1 MLSPEYLK
9 ECISYLMGMVDV
21 INEQMVADIARRIVK
36 TGDLTETA
44 RFESEKIIQQNKL
57 LKDLIK
63 DISKYTEL
71 TEEEISNIFKNAYTE
86 NLETENLRAA
96 IAGKTPLDHEGSA
109 FMGSLLYA
117 NIVKTKGVVTNLTK
131 TTAKQAENAFINA
144 CNLASMQVS
153 SGAFTYDTAIK
164 NAIKKV
170 AKSGLTVQYP
180 SGHVDKIDVAIRR
193 AVLTGVNQTAAEMNM
208 RYCEEIGTDLV
219 EVTAHAG
226 ARPEHAEWQGGVYS
240 LSGKSK
246 GYASLVDATGYG
258 TGPGLCGWN
267 CRHNFYA
274 YYEGSPRTYTKEYLD
289 NLDHE
294 TYESKGQTYTNYEAG
309 QKQRAY
315 ERAIREEKRY
325 LAGLNSAY
333 NETTSDTLKTSLRA
347 EMESSAVNLKRT
359 EANMK
364 IFCKETKRKVDT
376 TRTQVYAAR
385 SPSGKIV
392 GFDKSA
398 AQRAKQIAIKHHKD
412 WLRSIGAENST
423 LNTLEKYYKGK
434 YNKSEEYLKLFTRS
448 KELSMLKRKHSEY
461 TENQFDKCLK
471 LYDESEKRGFIA
483 SSHFMEQFVEREF
496 DKKGKRKFT
505 ISEITKLLSCNPKY
519 FDSRNKR
526 TILSDGK
533 NHIVIENNRI
543 VTLRL
548 GRLAK
553 QWKEI

>member
-9 ECISYLMGMVDV
+9 ECISYLMGMVDI

-71 TEEEISNIFKNAYTE
+71 TEEEISDIFKNAYTE

-131 TTAKQAENAFINA
+131 TTVKQAENAFINA

-193 AVLTGVNQTAAEMNM
+193 AVLTGVNQTAAEMNLK
-208 RYCEEIGTDLV
+208 YCEEIGTDLV

-246 GYASLVDATGYG
+246 GYASLVEATGYG

-315 ERAIREEKRY
+315 ERVIREEKRY

-333 NETTSDTLKTSLRA
+333 NEATSETLKTSLRA

-364 IFCKETKRKVDT
+364 IFCKETKRKVDN

>member
-9 ECISYLMGMVDV
+9 ECISYLMGMVDI

-71 TEEEISNIFKNAYTE
+71 TEEEISDIFKNAYTE

-274 YYEGSPRTYTKEYLD
+274 YYEGSPRTYTKEHLD
-289 NLDHE
+289 ILDRE
-294 TYESKGQTYTNYEAG
+294 TYEFKGQTYTNYEAG

-315 ERAIREEKRY
+315 ERAIRKEKRY

-333 NETTSDTLKTSLRA
+333 NEATSETLKTSLRA

-376 TRTQVYAAR
+376 TRTQVYATR

-398 AQRAKQIAIKHHKD
+398 AQRAKQIAIKHHTD
-412 WLRSIGAENST
+412 WLKSIGANDT
-423 LNTLEKYYKGK
+423 ALKNLEKYYVAK
-434 YNKSEEYLKLFTRS
+434 YNKSEEYI
-448 KELSMLKRKHSEY
+448 ELILKRDLTKAKFPTKKSLAGHFNDHGIEVGAYSQQEFQEKAVKLLRR
-461 TENQFDKCLK
+461 TDSGVLSHGNQFGRRVVFDIEKQVVVIYDKHK
-471 LYDESEKRGFIA
+471 IRTYFKPIDGKDYYW
-483 SSHFMEQFVEREF
+483 EQF
-496 DKKGKRKFT
+496 RKDV
-505 ISEITKLLSCNPKY
+505 L
-519 FDSRNKR
+519 
-526 TILSDGK
+526 
-533 NHIVIENNRI
+533 NNGI
-543 VTLRL
+543 
-548 GRLAK
+548 
-553 QWKEI
+553 

>member
-9 ECISYLMGMVDV
+9 ECISYLMGMVDI

-86 NLETENLRAA
+86 NLDTENLRAA

-117 NIVKTKGVVTNLTK
+117 NIAKTKGVVTNLTK

-193 AVLTGVNQTAAEMNM
+193 AVLTGVNQTAAEMNLK
-208 RYCEEIGTDLV
+208 YCEEIGTDLV

-246 GYASLVDATGYG
+246 GYASLVEATGYG

-289 NLDHE
+289 NLDRE

-315 ERAIREEKRY
+315 ERVIREEKRY

-333 NETTSDTLKTSLRA
+333 NEATSETLKTSLRA

-423 LNTLEKYYKGK
+423 LNTLEKYYTAK
-434 YNKSEEYLKLFTRS
+434 YNKSEEYIKLFTRS
-448 KELSMLKRKHSEY
+448 KELSMLKRKNSEY
-461 TENQFDKCLK
+461 TKNQFDKCLK
-471 LYDESEKRGFIA
+471 LYGESEKRGFIA
-483 SSHFMEQFVEREF
+483 SSHFMEKFIEREL
-496 DKKGKRKFT
+496 GNNGGVRFT
-505 ISEITKLLSCNPKY
+505 IDDVIKTLNEDIKY
-519 FDSRNKR
+519 VDIRNGRFVKEGNKIFI
-526 TILSDGK
+526 ILED
-533 NHIVIENNRI
+533 NRL
-543 VTLRL
+543 VTLRE
-548 GRLAK
+548 GRVEK
-553 QWKEI
+553 RWKKV